1 MSAPPHRAADPPA
14 DGPEARPV
22 EIGWKEYVALP
33 ELGVASLKA
42 KVDTGARTSSLHV
55 AAIRRLAGSRDG
67 AAEIEIT
74 LAPDRRRP
82 ELLVRARVRQLARI
96 RVTDS
101 GGHTE
106 LRPVIETLVVLGPVA
121 KRIRVTLA
129 DRSPMLFRMILG
141 RKALEGDFVVDVSK
155 KYLQPRPSL
164 ETAGRSTP
172 SGAGTP
178 A

>member
-1 MSAPPHRAADPPA
+1 MSVPPRRAADPPV

-101 GGHTE
+101 GGHSE

-141 RKALEGDFVVDVSK
+141 RKALEGDFVVDASK
-155 KYLQPRPSL
+155 KYLQPRP
-164 ETAGRSTP
+164 ETHAQARDP
-172 SGAGTP
+172 LP
-178 A
+178 